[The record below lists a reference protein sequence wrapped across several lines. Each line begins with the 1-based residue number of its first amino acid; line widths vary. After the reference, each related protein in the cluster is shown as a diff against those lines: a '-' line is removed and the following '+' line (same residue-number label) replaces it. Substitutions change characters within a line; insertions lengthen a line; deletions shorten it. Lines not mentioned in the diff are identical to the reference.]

1 MGNSLTH
8 FTGEKVRMK
17 ESYGFVLE
25 EEKDGQLARV
35 FVDVDF
41 GKEKAALL
49 SLSKVVHFT
58 LTEVTMLF
66 DSFRACR
73 EGTSSSPEL
82 LWSYLT
88 HAKAFANCEVPTNV
102 AGCLCECV
110 QEAEL
115 INFGAATQ
123 VLSTFARGSC
133 EEQLAYLF
141 SVLDSDGSGFI
152 VRPDLEILVAMYLW
166 HEREGCDAEAQEKH
180 DARKN
185 KVLDQILAVLDP
197 NEKHQI
203 SYEHILHNSQFL
215 SDSLGMTDV
224 SALQPTEGD
233 KAKEAVAL
241 KEDEEG
247 KDEWETR
254 RNDQLYN
261 TIRLGLLTSR
271 RARKSIT
278 EGVPQPGDDFDP
290 SSPLSSAN
298 GLAIAPAAA
307 TPGGGGTTAAAGATG
322 AAAAVSSPPAG
333 ISVNNGLRPVSQN
346 SLQRTHSGSGHL
358 SQGMSLQEAQTSGFV
373 SPHIRPL
380 RPGAAAPSQQPL
392 PPSVVVDM
400 ARSVGSP
407 RSPRAAAAE
416 GAAVSHTVS
425 FEGGAAGADEMM
437 GESTR
442 SPTCGL
448 ARGNSAFPSYYSH
461 RTSFMQCE
469 SPQQEGLDLPPRRD
483 SKETT
488 HETFAIDAVRVNS
501 GLGGNR
507 KRTTSIML
515 QPGAAPSPMSSPSLR
530 GGMRRRSSS
539 LRRLRKRIEMQMV
552 RQPSAEEGDSD
563 EECKSV
569 ISVQPYFGSTAPG
582 GADTLQAKGSPNAV
596 SLVGKNGGFDID
608 SVTNFQLTRSM
619 SCASML
625 SARRGTGASSR
636 RISTR
641 PGNAVASSPRRRR
654 RKQAT
659 AESSGDGSMQELAR
673 LASDGSS
680 ILSSPRGSK
689 YNAKLGS
696 PKELPFGKPGHL
708 VDIISD

>member
-1 MGNSLTH
+1 MGNSMTH

-17 ESYGFVLE
+17 ESFGFVLE
-25 EEKDGQLARV
+25 EEKDGQMARV

-41 GKEKAALL
+41 GKEKAELL

-58 LTEVTMLF
+58 LPEVTMLL
-66 DSFRACR
+66 DSFRVCR

-88 HAKAFANCEVPTNV
+88 HAKAFAHCEVATNV

-166 HEREGCDAEAQEKH
+166 HEREGCGAEAQEKH

-224 SALQPTEGD
+224 SSLQPTEGD

-241 KEDEEG
+241 KEHDEAG

-278 EGVPQPGDDFDP
+278 EGVPQGDDFDP

-298 GLAIAPAAA
+298 GLAIAPAA
-307 TPGGGGTTAAAGATG
+307 TPGGGGATGAGAAAG
-322 AAAAVSSPPAG
+322 VSSPPAG
-333 ISVNNGLRPVSQN
+333 ISVNGLRPVSQG
-346 SLQRTHSGSGHL
+346 SLVRTHSGSGHMSMSHL

-380 RPGAAAPSQQPL
+380 RPGAAPPQLQQPQ
-392 PPSVVVDM
+392 PSVVVDM
-400 ARSVGSP
+400 ARSTGSP
-407 RSPRAAAAE
+407 RSPRTAAE

-425 FEGGAAGADEMM
+425 FEQGGAPGGDELM

-469 SPQQEGLDLPPRRD
+469 SPQQDGLDLPVGGGGARRD

-501 GLGGNR
+501 GLGGGNR

-515 QPGAAPSPMSSPSLR
+515 QPGAAPSPMSSPSIR

-552 RQPSAEEGDSD
+552 RQPSAEEGGDGDSD
-563 EECKSV
+563 GEECKSV
-569 ISVQPYFGSTAPG
+569 ISVQPYFGSAAQG
-582 GADTLQAKGSPNAV
+582 GADSLQPKGSPNGV

-625 SARRGTGASSR
+625 SARRGTGASSYVKPHR
-636 RISTR
+636 LLL
-641 PGNAVASSPRRRR
+641 
-654 RKQAT
+654 AT
-659 AESSGDGSMQELAR
+659 KMFL
-673 LASDGSS
+673 
-680 ILSSPRGSK
+680 
-689 YNAKLGS
+689 
-696 PKELPFGKPGHL
+696 
-708 VDIISD
+708 